1 MGKATCQQA
10 LIQNLLY
17 HLHDT
22 CEEMLT
28 FPIRRY
34 YLMKVLAIII
44 YEFEI
49 EMQDLINIINL
60 TSIAIPCTHGCPF
73 LCGRIACMPARFI
86 MCNINSRLGS
96 VNISKCFAGVDRRV
110 PLSPFIITF

>member
-1 MGKATCQQA
+1 MGDATCQGS
-10 LIQNLLY
+10 LIPNILYIIAY

-44 YEFEI
+44 YVFEI

-73 LCGRIACMPARFI
+73 LCGRIACMAARFYH
-86 MCNINSRLGS
+86 RE
-96 VNISKCFAGVDRRV
+96 ISTHG
-110 PLSPFIITF
+110 

>member
-1 MGKATCQQA
+1 
-10 LIQNLLY
+10 
-17 HLHDT
+17 
-22 CEEMLT
+22 MLT

-44 YEFEI
+44 YVFEI

-73 LCGRIACMPARFI
+73 LCGRIACMAARFYH
-86 MCNINSRLGS
+86 
-96 VNISKCFAGVDRRV
+96 V
-110 PLSPFIITF
+110 